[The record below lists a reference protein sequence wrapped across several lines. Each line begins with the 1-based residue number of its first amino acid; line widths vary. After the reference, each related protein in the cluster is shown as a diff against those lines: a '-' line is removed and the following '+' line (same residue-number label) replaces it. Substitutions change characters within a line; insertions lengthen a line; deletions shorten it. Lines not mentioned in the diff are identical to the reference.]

1 VQKRPI
7 TRSRRDLTWPKLV
20 VSPADRA
27 VANTDSRARKAR
39 VHGDPQR
46 IPIWYRVR

>member
-20 VSPADRA
+20 VSPADLGGNHTNSRVRRA
-27 VANTDSRARKAR
+27 PI
-39 VHGDPQR
+39 HGDPQG
-46 IPIWYRVR
+46 IPIQY